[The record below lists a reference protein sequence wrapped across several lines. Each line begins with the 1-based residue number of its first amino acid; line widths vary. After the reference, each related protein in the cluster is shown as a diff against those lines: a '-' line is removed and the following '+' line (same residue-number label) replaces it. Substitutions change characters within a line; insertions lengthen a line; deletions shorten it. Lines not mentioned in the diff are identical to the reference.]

1 MVDTWAPPIWCPL
14 SPHSSISMPA
24 VFGPPG
30 LRNTEQRRRQAG
42 ADDGGRALHFEAVEA
57 LAHPDY
63 EPGEPAVPHEH
74 VGPEAQHHRGEPPL
88 LRHLEAARDVLG
100 AGRGEQVARRAADA
114 VRGVPRQ
121 RLVLQQ
127 LALELGLGRLGRS
140 GRGFYARTGR
150 ASRLAVPGLAA
161 AGSGFPTIVF
171 SCHSWRLLTLP
182 VRLRSAMI
190 ASHAALA
197 ADMVV
202 VYGTRCTSAA
212 RRMA

>member
-1 MVDTWAPPIWCPL
+1 
-14 SPHSSISMPA
+14 
-24 VFGPPG
+24 
-30 LRNTEQRRRQAG
+30 
-42 ADDGGRALHFEAVEA
+42 
-57 LAHPDY
+57 
-63 EPGEPAVPHEH
+63 
-74 VGPEAQHHRGEPPL
+74 
-88 LRHLEAARDVLG
+88 HLEAARDVLG

-197 ADMVV
+197 ADIVV

-212 RRMA
+212 RRIAYSSACVNFPSGVLINSCTSPDTIRSIALGRPSCTLATCS